1 MLHIVNTVIASLSLG
16 LFCMGLNFYIDLHLG
31 YEFLSTAIALEVA
44 SVLIAI
50 AVSKKINNLNVNAVA
65 LVTLWLLIT
74 SGYLLFVIDYITV
87 FSYFIALLC
96 VIAPVVLTG
105 IFIINNQ
112 GAMFIRAMML
122 SVLVG
127 FFAAMVIA
135 FMVMERQGIGMVFIL
150 SSAALTLTIVL
161 RVNISNLIKI
171 SALCLFAGV
180 LLFINNNSLSSQ
192 LANWS
197 LFDKPVAKYSLNI
210 LHDPGKRGWS
220 VGEAIW
226 GKGGR
231 VDIVS
236 TSRSRNEGNFWA
248 IHNANLLV
256 PFAHKAN
263 STVSWWNEHYPL
275 MILPFELKKPSKVL
289 TISAARGADTNI
301 SQQLY
306 GAETTSIYNDCAPL
320 NGSPPCNSMA
330 LNIKLEKALDSD
342 KHYDLVSFSIFN
354 QVATPYVGASAS
366 HEAIHT
372 IEVFQKL
379 YDSLNNGGL
388 LVINSRDQ
396 VMLHKT
402 LSYVWRILSDDDE
415 DKIINFENNIRV
427 LMLNKYNLKNDAYNY
442 LVLVS
447 KDGFT
452 PKDLNKINRF
462 VKVAPVEKI
471 IYDSLNNIPPY
482 IFFKQL
488 NKHTV
493 SAAVSHLTMASSWK
507 FKKLLNM
514 EPSSIIKPDFYHLS
528 KELHPFT
535 AVLSAIFLLLG
546 LYGLVFSHRSMR
558 NLDAADLQ
566 RAPVL
571 SILLFQSFLSAAAF
585 VLLLYAIVD
594 FISASLG
601 YSSQYV
607 SILMLLALMA
617 FVVPH
622 VFTSATGSM
631 SKGIRGVWF
640 YPVILLLCVFILIL
654 LTQDIDMLFGVGV
667 QAVALVLAVLV
678 ALCSGMVHHQSA
690 LFTGR
695 LYPDVWFWFWCMASV
710 GTVLGLILAK
720 YILIGYDLSIMV
732 GTAMAMFVFMAV
744 ISWWCLSALQD
755 KSENTA
761 GCIETAG

>member
-1 MLHIVNTVIASLSLG
+1 
-16 LFCMGLNFYIDLHLG
+16 
-31 YEFLSTAIALEVA
+31 
-44 SVLIAI
+44 
-50 AVSKKINNLNVNAVA
+50 
-65 LVTLWLLIT
+65 VTLWLLIT

-105 IFIINNQ
+105 IFIINNR

-161 RVNISNLIKI
+161 RVNISNLTKI

-330 LNIKLEKALDSD
+330 LNIKLEKS
-342 KHYDLVSFSIFN
+342 
-354 QVATPYVGASAS
+354 T
-366 HEAIHT
+366 
-372 IEVFQKL
+372 
-379 YDSLNNGGL
+379 
-388 LVINSRDQ
+388 
-396 VMLHKT
+396 
-402 LSYVWRILSDDDE
+402 
-415 DKIINFENNIRV
+415 
-427 LMLNKYNLKNDAYNY
+427 
-442 LVLVS
+442 
-447 KDGFT
+447 
-452 PKDLNKINRF
+452 
-462 VKVAPVEKI
+462 
-471 IYDSLNNIPPY
+471 
-482 IFFKQL
+482 
-488 NKHTV
+488 
-493 SAAVSHLTMASSWK
+493 
-507 FKKLLNM
+507 
-514 EPSSIIKPDFYHLS
+514 
-528 KELHPFT
+528 
-535 AVLSAIFLLLG
+535 
-546 LYGLVFSHRSMR
+546 
-558 NLDAADLQ
+558 
-566 RAPVL
+566 
-571 SILLFQSFLSAAAF
+571 
-585 VLLLYAIVD
+585 
-594 FISASLG
+594 
-601 YSSQYV
+601 
-607 SILMLLALMA
+607 
-617 FVVPH
+617 
-622 VFTSATGSM
+622 
-631 SKGIRGVWF
+631 
-640 YPVILLLCVFILIL
+640 
-654 LTQDIDMLFGVGV
+654 
-667 QAVALVLAVLV
+667 
-678 ALCSGMVHHQSA
+678 
-690 LFTGR
+690 
-695 LYPDVWFWFWCMASV
+695 
-710 GTVLGLILAK
+710 
-720 YILIGYDLSIMV
+720 
-732 GTAMAMFVFMAV
+732 
-744 ISWWCLSALQD
+744 
-755 KSENTA
+755 
-761 GCIETAG
+761 